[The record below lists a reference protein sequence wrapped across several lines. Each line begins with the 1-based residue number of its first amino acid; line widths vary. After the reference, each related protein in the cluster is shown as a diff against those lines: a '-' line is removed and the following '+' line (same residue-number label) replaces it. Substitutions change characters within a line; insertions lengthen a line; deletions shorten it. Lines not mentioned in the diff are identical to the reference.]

1 MATVNDRPL
10 QGKACV
16 VTGAGQG
23 IGAAIAKAMAA
34 AGAQVLVNDI
44 QADKAALT
52 VKSIREAGGV
62 AEADDTDISSF
73 GGADALIDRCLA
85 DFDAIDI
92 LVNTA
97 GILRDRM
104 SFNTSAADWDAVIA
118 VCLTGTFACSRAAVR
133 WMRDE
138 KRGGRI
144 INLTSRSGLRG
155 NVGQTNYAA
164 AKAGVL
170 GITRTMA
177 QELVKYGI
185 TVNAIS
191 PRAET
196 AMTASI
202 PNDVA
207 AKRDAHLGH
216 GGVRRRGSPEE
227 IAPVAVFLALD
238 ESAWINGQVVGI
250 GGDKLSLWSHPK
262 EVAEAFSFG
271 GWSLQQLRDHFKP
284 TVGYE
289 LQSVGNK
296 D

>member
-1 MATVNDRPL
+1 VLQGHPL
-10 QGKACV
+10 QGKVCV

-44 QADKAALT
+44 QAEKAAFT
-52 VKSIREAGGV
+52 VKAIRDAGGI
-62 AEADDTDISSF
+62 AEADGTDIASF
-73 GGADALIDRCLA
+73 SGADALIDRCLA
-85 DFDAIDI
+85 DFDGVDI
-92 LVNTA
+92 LINNA

-155 NVGQTNYAA
+155 NVGQANYAA

-177 QELVKYGI
+177 QEVAKYGI
-185 TVNAIS
+185 TVNAIA

-202 PNDVA
+202 PADVA
-207 AKRDAHLGH
+207 AKREH
-216 GGVRRRGSPEE
+216 GLSGSGVRRRGSPEDV
-227 IAPVAVFLALD
+227 APVAVFLALD
-238 ESAWINGQVVGI
+238 ESSWINGQVIGI

-262 EVAEAFSFG
+262 EVTEAFSFG
-271 GWSLQQLRDHFKP
+271 GWSLQQLRDNFKAS
-284 TVGYE
+284 VGYE

>member
-1 MATVNDRPL
+1 MNEHPL
-10 QGKACV
+10 QDKVVV

-23 IGAAIAKAMAA
+23 IGAAIARAVAA

-44 QADKAALT
+44 QADKAAHT
-52 VKSIREAGGV
+52 VRAIRESGGI
-62 AEADDTDISSF
+62 AEADGTDIATFS
-73 GGADALIDRCLA
+73 GADALIERCLA

-92 LVNTA
+92 LVNNA

-138 KRGGRI
+138 KRPGRV

-177 QELVKYGI
+177 QELHKYGI
-185 TVNAIS
+185 TVNAIA

-202 PNDVA
+202 PADVA
-207 AKRDAHLGH
+207 ARRDPHLAI
-216 GGVRRRGSPEE
+216 GGVRRRGTPEE
-227 IAPVAVFLALD
+227 IAPLAVFLALD
-238 ESAWINGQVVGI
+238 ESAWINGQVIGI
-250 GGDKLSLWSHPK
+250 GGDKLSLWSHPT
-262 EVAEAFSFG
+262 EVVEAFSFG
-271 GWSLQQLRDHFKP
+271 GWSLQQLREHFKP

>member
-1 MATVNDRPL
+1 MDEHPL
-10 QGKACV
+10 QDKVAV

-23 IGAAIAKAMAA
+23 IGAAIARAMAA

-44 QADKAALT
+44 QADNAAHT
-52 VKSIREAGGV
+52 VKAIRDAGGI
-62 AEADDTDISSF
+62 AEADGTDIASF
-73 GGADALIDRCLA
+73 GGADALIERCLA
-85 DFDAIDI
+85 DFDAVDI
-92 LVNTA
+92 LVNNA

-118 VCLTGTFACSRAAVR
+118 VCLTGTFACSRAAAR

-138 KRGGRI
+138 KRAGRI

-155 NVGQTNYAA
+155 NIGQSNYAA

-170 GITRTMA
+170 GLTRTMA
-177 QELVKYGI
+177 QELVRYGI

-202 PNDVA
+202 PSDVA
-207 AKRDAHLGH
+207 ARRDPSDHAHGST
-216 GGVRRRGSPEE
+216 VRRRGSPDDV
-227 IAPVAVFLALD
+227 APVAVFLALD
-238 ESAWINGQVVGI
+238 ESSWINGQVVGI
-250 GGDKLSLWSHPK
+250 GGDKLSLWSHPT

-271 GWSLQQLRDHFKP
+271 GWSLAQLRENFKA

>member
-1 MATVNDRPL
+1 
-10 QGKACV
+10 
-16 VTGAGQG
+16 
-23 IGAAIAKAMAA
+23 
-34 AGAQVLVNDI
+34 
-44 QADKAALT
+44 
-52 VKSIREAGGV
+52 
-62 AEADDTDISSF
+62 
-73 GGADALIDRCLA
+73 LIDRCLA

-92 LVNTA
+92 LVNNA

-133 WMRDE
+133 WLRDE
-138 KRGGRI
+138 KRPGRI

-155 NVGQTNYAA
+155 NVGQANYAA

-177 QELVKYGI
+177 QEVIKYGI

-202 PNDVA
+202 PVDVA
-207 AKRDAHLGH
+207 AKRDSQLTHV
-216 GGVRRRGSPEE
+216 GVRRRGTRGNRTGGG
-227 IAPVAVFLALD
+227 VLALD

-271 GWSLQQLRDHFKP
+271 GWSLQQLRDNFKA

-289 LQSVGNK
+289 FAERGEQGLR
-296 D
+296 

>member
-1 MATVNDRPL
+1 VDEHPL
-10 QGKACV
+10 QDKVAV

-23 IGAAIAKAMAA
+23 IGAAIARAMAA

-44 QADKAALT
+44 QADNAAHT
-52 VKSIREAGGV
+52 VKAIRDAGGI
-62 AEADDTDISSF
+62 AEADGTDVASF
-73 GGADALIDRCLA
+73 GGADALIERCLA
-85 DFDAIDI
+85 DFDAVDI
-92 LVNTA
+92 LVNNA

-118 VCLTGTFACSRAAVR
+118 VCLTGTFACSRAAAR

-138 KRGGRI
+138 KRAGRI

-155 NVGQTNYAA
+155 NIGQSNYAA

-170 GITRTMA
+170 GLTRTMA
-177 QELVKYGI
+177 QELVRYGI

-202 PNDVA
+202 PSDVA
-207 AKRDAHLGH
+207 ARRDPSDHAH
-216 GGVRRRGSPEE
+216 GGTVRRRGSPDDV
-227 IAPVAVFLALD
+227 APVAVFLALD
-238 ESAWINGQVVGI
+238 ESSWINGQVVGI
-250 GGDKLSLWSHPK
+250 GGDKLSLWSHPT

-271 GWSLQQLRDHFKP
+271 GWSLAQLRENFKA

>member
-1 MATVNDRPL
+1 MSEHPL
-10 QGKACV
+10 QDKVAV

-44 QADKAALT
+44 QSDKAALT
-52 VKSIREAGGV
+52 VKAIREACGI

-85 DFDAIDI
+85 DFDAVDI
-92 LVNTA
+92 LVNNA

-138 KRGGRI
+138 KRPGRI

-155 NVGQTNYAA
+155 NVGQANYAA

-177 QELVKYGI
+177 QEVIKYGI

-202 PNDVA
+202 PVDVA
-207 AKRDAHLGH
+207 AKRDSQLTH
-216 GGVRRRGSPEE
+216 GTVRRRGSPEE
-227 IAPVAVFLALD
+227 VAPVAVFLALD

-271 GWSLQQLRDHFKP
+271 GWSLQQLRDNFKP

>member
-1 MATVNDRPL
+1 MDEHPL
-10 QGKACV
+10 QGKVAV

-23 IGAAIAKAMAA
+23 IGAAIARAMAD

-44 QADKAALT
+44 QADHAAHT
-52 VKSIREAGGV
+52 VKATRDAGGI
-62 AEADDTDISSF
+62 AEADGTDIASF
-73 GGADALIDRCLA
+73 SGADALIERCLA

-92 LVNTA
+92 LVNNA

-104 SFNTSAADWDAVIA
+104 SFNLSAADWDAVIA
-118 VCLTGTFACSRAAVR
+118 VCLTGTFACSRAASR

-138 KRGGRI
+138 KRAGRI

-155 NVGQTNYAA
+155 NIGQSNYAA

-170 GITRTMA
+170 GLTRTMA
-177 QELVKYGI
+177 QELTRYGI

-202 PNDVA
+202 PSAVA
-207 AKRDAHLGH
+207 ARRDHGDHAHAGSA
-216 GGVRRRGSPEE
+216 RRRGSPDDV
-227 IAPVAVFLALD
+227 APVAVFLALD
-238 ESAWINGQVVGI
+238 ESSWINGQVVGI

-271 GWSLQQLRDHFKP
+271 GWSLPQLRENFKA

>member
-1 MATVNDRPL
+1 MNPHPL
-10 QGKACV
+10 QDKVAV
-16 VTGAGQG
+16 VSGAGQG

-44 QADKAALT
+44 QADKAAHT
-52 VKSIREAGGV
+52 VKVIREAGGI
-62 AEADDTDISSF
+62 AEADGTDISTF
-73 GGADALIDRCLA
+73 NGADALIDRCLA

-92 LVNTA
+92 LVNNA

-104 SFNTSAADWDAVIA
+104 SFNTSATDWDAVIA

-133 WMRDE
+133 WLREE
-138 KRGGRI
+138 KRPGRI

-155 NVGQTNYAA
+155 SVGQTNYAA

-177 QELVKYGI
+177 LEVIPYGI

-202 PNDVA
+202 PADVA
-207 AKRDAHLGH
+207 AKRDVQLSHS
-216 GGVRRRGSPEE
+216 GVRRRGTPEE
-227 IAPVAVFLALD
+227 VAPVAVFLALD

-250 GGDKLSLWSHPK
+250 GGDKLSLWSHPT
-262 EVAEAFSFG
+262 EVTEAFSFG
-271 GWSLQQLRDHFKP
+271 GWSLQQLRDNFKA

>member
-1 MATVNDRPL
+1 MNEHPL
-10 QGKACV
+10 QDKVAL

-23 IGAAIAKAMAA
+23 IGAAIARAMAA
-34 AGAQVLVNDI
+34 SGAQVLVNDI

-52 VKSIREAGGV
+52 VKAIREAGGI
-62 AEADDTDISSF
+62 AEADGTDIASF
-73 GGADALIDRCLA
+73 SGADALIERCLA

-92 LVNTA
+92 LVNNA

-104 SFNTSAADWDAVIA
+104 SFNLSAADWDAVIA

-138 KRGGRI
+138 KRPGRI
-144 INLTSRSGLRG
+144 INLASRSGLRG
-155 NVGQTNYAA
+155 NVGQSNYAA

-177 QELVKYGI
+177 QEVIKYGI

-196 AMTASI
+196 AMTAGI
-202 PNDVA
+202 PIDVA
-207 AKRDAHLGH
+207 AQRDLALSGNS
-216 GGVRRRGSPEE
+216 VRRRGTPDDV
-227 IAPVAVFLALD
+227 APVAVFLALD
-238 ESAWINGQVVGI
+238 ESSWINGQVVGI

-262 EVAEAFSFG
+262 ELAEAFSFG
-271 GWSLQQLRDHFKP
+271 GWSLQQLRENFKA